1 MRGKTSDSTAGVLL
15 TVLAGSLIL
24 PLLLFG
30 GVFLI
35 IGLNAG
41 SDPGPYTVVFAKA
54 GDECG
59 AKGQY
64 LDASTG
70 APLQCMGPGGFRTAS
85 LDFPGF
91 SRAQNDE
98 VRRWLTTLA
107 DDGELSVFDHRSVQA
122 KIDGIAAG
130 LPPGARVEPESG
142 ATKIRIGTA
151 LTAAGLALVSGFA
164 WRWRANRRTGY

>member
-1 MRGKTSDSTAGVLL
+1 MLI
-15 TVLAGSLIL
+15 VLAGSLIL
-24 PLLLFG
+24 PLLLVG

-35 IGLNAG
+35 IGLNTG
-41 SDPGPYTVVFAKA
+41 SGPGAYTVVFAKA

-59 AKGQY
+59 AQGQY

-70 APLQCMGPGGFRTAS
+70 EPLQCIGPGGFRTAS
-85 LDFPGF
+85 LEFPGF

-107 DDGELSVFDHRSVQA
+107 EDGDLSVFDHRSVQA

-130 LPPGARVEPESG
+130 LPPGTRVEPESG
-142 ATKIRIGTA
+142 GTKIWIGAA
-151 LTAAGLALVSGFA
+151 LTVVGLALGSGFA
-164 WRWRANRRTGY
+164 WRWRRNRRTGY